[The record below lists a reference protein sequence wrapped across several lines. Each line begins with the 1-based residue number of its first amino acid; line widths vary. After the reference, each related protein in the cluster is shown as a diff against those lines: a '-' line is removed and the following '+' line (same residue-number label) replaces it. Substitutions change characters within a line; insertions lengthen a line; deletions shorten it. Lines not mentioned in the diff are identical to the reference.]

1 MKIERIAEDCVS
13 ITVPE
18 NTVHIEDGEA
28 VIFLTRYD
36 ALNWSDYLYVETTI
50 DLNTPETIEAEI
62 GQEWVLADQGEN
74 EYRAKFTE

>member
-28 VIFLTRYD
+28 VIFLTLYD
-36 ALNWSDYLYVETTI
+36 ALYWSDALNVEASVTF
-50 DLNTPETIEAEI
+50 NTPERIKAEI
-62 GQEWVLADQGEN
+62 GQVWA
-74 EYRAKFTE
+74 

>member
-28 VIFLTRYD
+28 VIFLTPYD
-36 ALNWSDYLYVETTI
+36 ALNWSDSLYVEASVHF
-50 DLNTPETIEAEI
+50 NTPETIEAEI
-62 GQEWVLADQGEN
+62 GQVWA
-74 EYRAKFTE
+74 

>member
-28 VIFLTRYD
+28 VIFLTPYD
-36 ALNWSDYLYVETTI
+36 ALN
-50 DLNTPETIEAEI
+50 
-62 GQEWVLADQGEN
+62 
-74 EYRAKFTE
+74 